1 MVAEDSDI
9 FQVDPKEKPID
20 IAEESIRKLDRKHK
34 HGQGLI
40 EDPSYLHGQP
50 VFVGVLELD
59 NIIGANQQNAT
70 KIFYHN
76 VGANLKSEMYPITH
90 HMSSKSNQFG
100 YDFIGKI
107 LGHLLPNIDY
117 SGVSKLKP
125 GDEKW

>member
-1 MVAEDSDI
+1 MSHQMHVIYSNFFKGAGMIAGGPYMVAEDSDI
-9 FQVDPKEKPID
+9 FQVDPKEKPWD

-90 HMSSKSNQFG
+90 HMSSKSN
-100 YDFIGKI
+100 
-107 LGHLLPNIDY
+107 
-117 SGVSKLKP
+117 
-125 GDEKW
+125 